1 MAEKRRRI
9 RRICASP
16 FIFFPFFSGFS
27 LFLSL
32 SPVSRTPP
40 TYDHMTPF
48 SRATLVPSALKRSI
62 EAVYRILQK
71 KTLPLA
77 TRRVEK
83 ELLPIKKARTRFF
96 FFFERPRGVNAF
108 YGPRIQWLPPTIPPC
123 TCNNALSME
132 NSRESPPPPP
142 PHLSSSLSCFK
153 GNSAFR
159 AFTRVP
165 SHPSFPFLIFTRR
178 AKELCFRPTPFPHCS
193 FVNDR
198 LIRAGCI
205 ESPAFSR

>member
-96 FFFERPRGVNAF
+96 FFFQRPRGVNAF

-132 NSRESPPPPP
+132 NSRESLPLPLTFPLLFPV
-142 PHLSSSLSCFK
+142 SK
-153 GNSAFR
+153 E
-159 AFTRVP
+159 TRLFEP
-165 SHPSFPFLIFTRR
+165 SHACHRILPFRF
-178 AKELCFRPTPFPHCS
+178 
-193 FVNDR
+193 
-198 LIRAGCI
+198 
-205 ESPAFSR
+205 

>member
-1 MAEKRRRI
+1 MHALSKKLGRNGHTCSHRRCTESILWLRNVV
-9 RRICASP
+9 ASVASVHHHS
-16 FIFFPFFSGFS
+16 FFSPFFSGFS

-132 NSRESPPPPP
+132 NSRESLPLPLTFPLLFPV
-142 PHLSSSLSCFK
+142 SK
-153 GNSAFR
+153 E
-159 AFTRVP
+159 TRLFEP
-165 SHPSFPFLIFTRR
+165 SHACHRILPFRF
-178 AKELCFRPTPFPHCS
+178 
-193 FVNDR
+193 
-198 LIRAGCI
+198 
-205 ESPAFSR
+205 

>member
-132 NSRESPPPPP
+132 NSRV
-142 PHLSSSLSCFK
+142 SLPLTFPVSK
-153 GNSAFR
+153 E
-159 AFTRVP
+159 TRLFEP
-165 SHPSFPFLIFTRR
+165 SHACHRILPFRF
-178 AKELCFRPTPFPHCS
+178 
-193 FVNDR
+193 
-198 LIRAGCI
+198 
-205 ESPAFSR
+205 